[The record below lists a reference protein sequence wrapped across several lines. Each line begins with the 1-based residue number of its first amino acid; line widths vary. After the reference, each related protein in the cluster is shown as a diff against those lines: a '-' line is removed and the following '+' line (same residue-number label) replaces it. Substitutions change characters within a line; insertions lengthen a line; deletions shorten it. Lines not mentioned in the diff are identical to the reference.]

1 MPEINSDHTK
11 LLRDL
16 STGEEMRL
24 HDLFRELATL
34 WHSKNPDARSKDL
47 ASLLGVRPQAV
58 SQWKSGSDP
67 TKRPNW
73 RSIILLC
80 ELTRRKIVIS
90 PAGIELIHLRRS
102 R

>member
-1 MPEINSDHTK
+1 MPQINPDHTK
-11 LLRDL
+11 MLRDL
-16 STGEEMRL
+16 NNGEDMRL
-24 HDLFRELATL
+24 HDLFRELALL
-34 WHSKNPDARSKDL
+34 WHSKNPEARSKDL
-47 ASLLGVRPQAV
+47 AFLLGVRPQAV

-90 PAGIELIHLRRS
+90 PAGIELIHLRRPK
-102 R
+102 